1 MIFKVLSKKIDK
13 DFGAPV
19 MSKTGEWIEDLLG
32 AARESGDTSLIAC
45 CGRGCASR
53 KGNLQGMEQL
63 HRAAAEVGCVTAADY
78 AAFLKK
84 ALPLTIVDVDDGIDL
99 HLNKVECSCPI
110 HKELTQNTDRLC
122 ECTRGH
128 EIAEWSAFFGQ
139 PVEIEIVESFLRGG
153 SDCVTG
159 IRYDK

>member
-1 MIFKVLSKKIDK
+1 
-13 DFGAPV
+13 

-32 AARESGDTSLIAC
+32 AAKEHGDTSLIAC

-53 KGNLQGMEQL
+53 KGFVQGMEQL
-63 HRAAAEVGCVTAADY
+63 HQKAAEAGCVTAADY

-84 ALPLTIVDVDDGIDL
+84 TVPFTIVDVDGGIDL
-99 HLNKVECSCPI
+99 HLNKTECSCPM
-110 HKELTQNTDRLC
+110 HKELTRNTDMLC

-139 PVEIEIVESFLRGG
+139 TVEIEIVESFLRGG
-153 SDCVTG
+153 RDCVIG
-159 IRYDK
+159 IRYGK